1 MEDIGVVELFLQ
13 VVYSLAV
20 WGEKRREA
28 PVERQGA
35 MGWVTEKCRTGR
47 LYGKTMLKPPLFPKL
62 LLWPFGPHVAG

>member
-47 LYGKTMLKPPLFPKL
+47 LYGKTM
-62 LLWPFGPHVAG
+62 